1 MRRKKAADEKA
12 VIADVIR
19 RSVMWGL
26 TKDVEMQEDTMA
38 HDEDLFIIWTG
49 SMHITSGWKQ
59 HEKHLETVL
68 DPRFKAERAEV
79 RDLQIH
85 LSRSGH
91 VAWFSATLDDVV
103 SWDGKPDRFGEN
115 LRWTGVLEK
124 RDSRWVIVQMHA
136 SLPVDKVREIV
147 MRDVQSHT

>member
-1 MRRKKAADEKA
+1 MSRKRDADEKA
-12 VIADVIR
+12 AIADVIR
-19 RSVMWGL
+19 RSIEWGL
-26 TKDVEMQEDTMA
+26 TKDVEMQTGTLA
-38 HDEDLFIIWTG
+38 HDDDLFIIWTA
-49 SMHITSGWKQ
+49 SWHVTSGWRE

-68 DPRFKAERAEV
+68 DQRFRAERAEV

-85 LSRSGH
+85 LSRSGD

-103 SWDGKPDRFGEN
+103 SWDGKTDRFGES

-124 RDSRWVIVQMHA
+124 RDSRWAIVQLHA

-147 MRDVQSHT
+147 MRDVQPRA

>member
-1 MRRKKAADEKA
+1 MRRKRDADEKA
-12 VIADVIR
+12 VIADVIH
-19 RSVMWGL
+19 RSVEWGL
-26 TKDVEMQEDTMA
+26 TKDVEMQTGTLA
-38 HDEDLFIIWTG
+38 HDDDLFIIWTA
-49 SMHITSGWKQ
+49 SWHVTSGWRE

-68 DPRFKAERAEV
+68 DPRFRAERAEV

-85 LSRSGH
+85 LSRSGD

-103 SWDGKPDRFGEN
+103 SWDGKTDRFGEN

-124 RDSRWVIVQMHA
+124 RDSRWAIVQLHA

-147 MRDVQSHT
+147 MRDAESRA

>member
-1 MRRKKAADEKA
+1 MRRKRDADKKA
-12 VIADVIR
+12 VIADVIH
-19 RSVMWGL
+19 RSVEWGL
-26 TKDVEMQEDTMA
+26 TKDVEMQTGTLA
-38 HDEDLFIIWTG
+38 HDDDLFIIWTA
-49 SMHITSGWKQ
+49 SWHVTSGWRE

-68 DPRFKAERAEV
+68 DPRFRAERAEV

-85 LSRSGH
+85 LSRSGD

-103 SWDGKPDRFGEN
+103 SWDGKTDRFGEN

-124 RDSRWVIVQMHA
+124 RDSRWAIVQLHA

-147 MRDVQSHT
+147 MRDAESRA

>member
-1 MRRKKAADEKA
+1 MRRKRDADEKA

-19 RSVMWGL
+19 RSVAWGL
-26 TKDVEMQEDTMA
+26 TKDVEMQTGTLA
-38 HDEDLFIIWTG
+38 HDDDLFIIWTA
-49 SMHITSGWKQ
+49 SWHVTSGWGE

-85 LSRSGH
+85 LARSGD
-91 VAWFSATLDDVV
+91 VAWYSATLDDMV
-103 SWDGKPDRFGEN
+103 SWDGKTDRFGEG

-124 RDSRWVIVQMHA
+124 RDGRWVIVQMHA
-136 SLPVDKVREIV
+136 SLPVDKAREIV
-147 MRDVQSHT
+147 MRDVAAHT